1 MGFLQETVTEEK
13 SDYKLFQELWGLL
26 EGEERE
32 GVNKED
38 LAYILMVIRGVREPN
53 RELDCQAEEDRQGVA
68 RYIIFDQEGNLCI
81 RKGGQIKLAAK
92 FRSFYINKLQ
102 AESDQKQK

>member
-1 MGFLQETVTEEK
+1 MW
-13 SDYKLFQELWGLL
+13 SLL
-26 EGEERE
+26 GGEERE

-38 LAYILMVIRGVREPN
+38 LEYLLMVIRGVREPN
-53 RELDCQAEEDRQGVA
+53 REIDCQAEEERQGAA
-68 RYIIFDQEGNLCI
+68 RFIIFDQEGNMCI
-81 RKGGQIKLAAK
+81 RKGGQVKIAAK